1 MVIYTHGL
9 VPQQGSADMFA
20 RAFEIVRP
28 CGAIKYSSLPSPDL
42 NYIVGSSFLSFL
54 SDVCASSN
62 QREPVG
68 DIKMM
73 AP

>member
-42 NYIVGSSFLSFL
+42 NYYIVGSSIF
-54 SDVCASSN
+54 SSLMFAHRPTRGN
-62 QREPVG
+62 LLVT
-68 DIKMM
+68 
-73 AP
+73 

>member
-9 VPQQGSADMFA
+9 VPQQGSADIFA

-42 NYIVGSSFLSFL
+42 NYIAWALPFSPLSL
-54 SDVCASSN
+54 
-62 QREPVG
+62 
-68 DIKMM
+68 
-73 AP
+73 